1 MDLLFLSVF
10 IMVATSFLFV
20 GVMKKESLLLGV
32 FRNLGKN
39 HILV

>member
-20 GVMKKESLLLGV
+20 GVMKKESLLGV